1 MKLIHILI
9 ALTCYV
15 YSTFAVSSFIEEGK
29 RAELFE
35 ITDNKVPIIKITI
48 PEEDYE
54 LMREKASIG
63 AYNQGFT
70 YNFQDFVSEAQSM
83 FLSGIQPLQIMNF
96 KVLFPDENLSE
107 SFPELNINDY
117 GYPEIDVE
125 EIMNGFDWDPA
136 HYTYSNFGAAGY
148 IYDFA
153 RTNSNFDIVK
163 IVYRIINVD
172 TENIEGLDPQVEYII
187 ESYKKMFDDSDV
199 NDFKT
204 KNATMIV
211 DINDEHRQFNE
222 VTFSLGGVNTR
233 YFQRPGFNIKIRG
246 GDDLYGR
253 TQLKLRSENS
263 EPTILRTKLVTDI
276 RNNLGLSTISAN
288 YVILYVNND
297 YLGLFILK
305 DAIKSSWIESEF
317 GEKDTKSLYKCEVG
331 SYLTKDYSSTTCNNE
346 DKKVKIKLN

>member
-1 MKLIHILI
+1 
-9 ALTCYV
+9 
-15 YSTFAVSSFIEEGK
+15 
-29 RAELFE
+29 
-35 ITDNKVPIIKITI
+35 
-48 PEEDYE
+48 
-54 LMREKASIG
+54 
-63 AYNQGFT
+63 
-70 YNFQDFVSEAQSM
+70 
-83 FLSGIQPLQIMNF
+83 
-96 KVLFPDENLSE
+96 
-107 SFPELNINDY
+107 
-117 GYPEIDVE
+117 
-125 EIMNGFDWDPA
+125 
-136 HYTYSNFGAAGY
+136 
-148 IYDFA
+148 
-153 RTNSNFDIVK
+153 
-163 IVYRIINVD
+163 
-172 TENIEGLDPQVEYII
+172 
-187 ESYKKMFDDSDV
+187 
-199 NDFKT
+199 
-204 KNATMIV
+204 
-211 DINDEHRQFNE
+211 